1 MHPRAKKG
9 RCGKPLTARENP
21 RSIGAIPATDETTRD
36 GKPEATQFS
45 QTRFESQSAPPA
57 RCKASKVPRDEGTTA
72 LRCAAKFCHGR
83 ARSFTA
89 LLLFAALFVAAAGPA
104 DAQQRARRAAGETIV
119 SVYEVK
125 TEPAVERV
133 AAVGSGRAR
142 EQVTL
147 TTRVAGVI
155 SDVSFEGGNKVEAGQ
170 VVVKLA
176 SEPEAIAVETAE
188 AQRAQAFDAVER
200 YKQLNEAAV
209 SRVAR
214 AEAETALKV
223 ADATLRRAREDLDRM
238 TIKAPFAGIIGL
250 TNLQT
255 GDYLAVGNPIA
266 TLDDRSSI
274 LIEFT
279 VPEAVAPSIKIG
291 MPMRAS
297 LATRP
302 GEVFQG
308 KVAAVGTRID
318 PVTRTLSVRGEIP
331 NPDLSLIPGS
341 TFSVSVQL
349 TGEKSP
355 VVPGLAIQW
364 DRAGA
369 YVWRLTADSTV
380 ERVDAAILAR
390 DGDRVFI
397 DAKLAQGD
405 KIVNEGGGL
414 LTAGQKVKQQGS

>member
-1 MHPRAKKG
+1 MIDNNKSA
-9 RCGKPLTARENP
+9 AR
-21 RSIGAIPATDETTRD
+21 RRMTLGLA
-36 GKPEATQFS
+36 F
-45 QTRFESQSAPPA
+45 
-57 RCKASKVPRDEGTTA
+57 
-72 LRCAAKFCHGR
+72 
-83 ARSFTA
+83 
-89 LLLFAALFVAAAGPA
+89 LLLVNAVPA
-104 DAQQRARRAAGETIV
+104 EAQRARRAPTETVV
-119 SVYEVK
+119 SAYEVK
-125 TEPAVERV
+125 AEPVNERI

-155 SDVSFEGGNKVEAGQ
+155 AEVLFDGGDKVEAGA
-170 VVVKLA
+170 VLVKLA

-200 YKQLNEAAV
+200 YKQLNEAAI

-214 AEAETALKV
+214 AEAETTLKV
-223 ADATLRRAREDLDRM
+223 ADAALRRAREEFDRM

-250 TNLQT
+250 TNLQV

-266 TLDDRSSI
+266 TLDDRTAI
-274 LIEFT
+274 IIEFT
-279 VPEAVAPSIKIG
+279 VPEAVAPSIKNG
-291 MPMRAS
+291 MPLRTS
-297 LATRP
+297 LAARP
-302 GEVFQG
+302 GEIVNG
-308 KVAAVGTRID
+308 KVASVGTRID

-341 TFSVSVQL
+341 TFSVTVQL
-349 TGEKSP
+349 TGDKSP

-369 YVWRLTADSTV
+369 YVWRVTSESTV

-397 DAKLAQGD
+397 DAKLKAGE

-414 LTAGQKVKQQGS
+414 LTAGQKVKLQGS